1 MSATTSPPAHRRAG
15 LMDVSP
21 AARDSTVELRNANL
35 DPLRERGYL
44 RGAPAPDCAAI
55 IHAPSPRAA

>member
-1 MSATTSPPAHRRAG
+1 
-15 LMDVSP
+15 MDVSR